1 MNNNQN
7 NNNNNKFPD
16 FSNFMKSFKSP
27 KEAVMNMISKSD
39 NPIISNMVNLAN
51 SNNNDEL
58 VKVARNLCKE
68 RGIDFDKDFQKFMSM
83 FK

>member
-7 NNNNNKFPD
+7 NNNNNKFPN